1 MCKLAVSTRACAL
14 CRVIIIWRG
23 SGGACARPGYTH
35 PVLVAEAVTA
45 GGVTTPAI
53 NVGPVLAQHL
63 GIANVSE
70 TLGHYTTKK
79 KA

>member
-1 MCKLAVSTRACAL
+1 MAASTRVCAL

-23 SGGACARPGYTH
+23 GGRACARPGYTH

-53 NVGPVLAQHL
+53 NVGPVLAQLL

-70 TLGHYTTKK
+70 TLGHYTKRK
-79 KA
+79 RL

>member
-1 MCKLAVSTRACAL
+1 MAASTRAGAL

-23 SGGACARPGYTH
+23 SGGACARPRYTH

-45 GGVTTPAI
+45 GGITAPVI
-53 NVGPVLAQHL
+53 NVGPVLAQLL

-70 TLGHYTTKK
+70 KLGHYTKRK
-79 KA
+79 ML